1 MIDFKQ
7 IWRRATARFKG
18 RISSQDSQEPGGD
31 LPARRDENR
40 ALQAELDNVRQQVV
54 QASDEGA
61 RKLADL
67 QRHVQQANDEGAH
80 KLADMQQRVEL
91 AESESN
97 QMQQNIQVLRT
108 ELADTAARQNTA
120 ETRARDLEAELTREH
135 NKQKE
140 MMHLLRDR
148 ELELERR
155 AGRTMWIASAA
166 LLLGA
171 VTSTTVIWGVR
182 GNDRMLAELGKDIR
196 DIKLS
201 MTQQPARN
209 LSPPVAEAFD
219 APAAA
224 VTSTSVSVPEAHPV
238 QPAAIDRQPLLP
250 YPVALNNEY
259 ADTLSRTYESR
270 WDTKAFF
277 VENAQQWGV
286 MSLANGTQYRVL
298 GKGNGRMPS
307 ASDKVIVSYRAF
319 TLDGKEFDSTYADQ
333 DVDAATF
340 NIDEVMPGWKEAL
353 LRMEEGAQ
361 WELYIPPDL
370 AHTGRTRKRSMLGYK
385 PLIYVIELKSVVSD
399 QESGQDE

>member
-1 MIDFKQ
+1 
-7 IWRRATARFKG
+7 
-18 RISSQDSQEPGGD
+18 
-31 LPARRDENR
+31 
-40 ALQAELDNVRQQVV
+40 
-54 QASDEGA
+54 
-61 RKLADL
+61 
-67 QRHVQQANDEGAH
+67 
-80 KLADMQQRVEL
+80 
-91 AESESN
+91 
-97 QMQQNIQVLRT
+97 
-108 ELADTAARQNTA
+108 
-120 ETRARDLEAELTREH
+120 
-135 NKQKE
+135 
-140 MMHLLRDR
+140 MHLLRDR

-155 AGRTMWIASAA
+155 AGRTMWIASSA

-250 YPVALNNEY
+250 YPVALNMEH
-259 ADTLSRTYESR
+259 ADTLNRTYESR

-298 GKGNGRMPS
+298 GKGNGNGRIPS
-307 ASDKVIVSYRAF
+307 ASDKVIVNYRAF

-340 NIDEVMPGWKEAL
+340 TVDEVMPGWKEAL